1 MQTERLIAS
10 PTTSDTRS
18 RPMTDEYLQPLM
30 IMIVAMGCY
39 FMIVPV

>member
-1 MQTERLIAS
+1 
-10 PTTSDTRS
+10 
-18 RPMTDEYLQPLM
+18 MTDEYLQPLM